1 MSANPRDTLL
11 DKDATSEEDIFLE
24 ACARQ
29 KLAEE
34 NEGDNRERAL
44 QAIAF
49 RNGQQWPD
57 DIYNQRAN
65 VEKRPTLTINH
76 TNTFCVRLK
85 NQLRQQRPRIKCHP
99 TGGGARIEDAEVI
112 TGLIRHIETQSN
124 ASVSYDMGAE
134 AAIDGGWGYWRI
146 VGEYIAPDSFDQ
158 ELLIKPVA
166 NTFTVYDDPMS
177 IMPAGED
184 RKWLMISE
192 EMSRAEY
199 KRQYRNADNVEWDAA
214 APGDQDVQRW
224 ESKFKIRLAEYYR
237 IHEVADTL
245 VLMTDGRG
253 WFKSQMP
260 SEETMLA
267 AGFRPVVQRRL
278 NEEAEGDWVT
288 RPTSRRQV
296 QWFRLNGKK
305 VVDRRD
311 LPGKWIPVIRCEG
324 NKTILNGQVIRK
336 GMVEDLMDPA
346 RMFNYWRSSETERYA
361 LSPKAPW
368 VMAEGQDE
376 GHPEWDDANT
386 RSYSRLVYKPVT
398 DAAGNALPPP
408 QRQPATPIEAGFAQ
422 AAQSAQ
428 LDLMAVAGMQ
438 PENPEL
444 QAKVIGGNKYLQR
457 RQGMQDLTH
466 FQFYDNQT
474 YSIMWT
480 GIILLDLIPHYYDT
494 RRMQRIIG
502 DDGVP
507 KMVEINAPPSEGEE
521 EDSTSAVYRV
531 KTNLEMG
538 RYDVVMDTGPDYGTK
553 REEGT
558 EALLGLLATPLGQK
572 VSDMASDLVV
582 RGMDFYGAQDVA
594 DRLAPSTPEGMKK
607 AVEGLPKQ
615 AQAIVGALQ
624 MQVQNMQQVIQQQ
637 ALEIKYGISKE
648 QLKQEAE
655 SKRTAAKIESDNNKA
670 QLQDATKRYDTD
682 VKSVT
687 SRDVAEIGAAAQLL
701 NSQQESRHEEQMA
714 DKLIEKGVKGGA
726 E

>member
-1 MSANPRDTLL
+1 MPKDTLL
-11 DKDATSEEDIFLE
+11 DKDATSAEDIFLE

-76 TNTFCVRLK
+76 TNTFCRRLK

-112 TGLIRHIETQSN
+112 TGLVRHIETQSN
-124 ASVSYDMGAE
+124 ASVAYDMGAE

-146 VGEYIAPDSFDQ
+146 MGDFVAPDSFDQ

-184 RKWLMISE
+184 RKWLLITE
-192 EMSRAEY
+192 EMARAEY
-199 KRQYRNADNVEWDAA
+199 KRRYQNAENVEWDAA
-214 APGDQDVQRW
+214 APGDQDAQRW

-245 VLMTDGRG
+245 VLMSDGRG
-253 WFKSQMP
+253 WFKSKLP

-267 AGFRPVVQRRL
+267 AGFRPVLQPRL
-278 NEEAEGDWVT
+278 NPEAEPEWVT

-296 QWFRLNGKK
+296 QWFRINGKK
-305 VVDRRD
+305 IVDKRD

-324 NKTILNGQVIRK
+324 DKTILNGQVIRK

-361 LSPKAPW
+361 LAPKAPW
-368 VMAEGQDE
+368 LMAEGQDE

-386 RSYSRLVYKPVT
+386 RSYSRLVYKPVVDT
-398 DAAGNALPPP
+398 NGNLLPPP
-408 QRQPATPIEAGFAQ
+408 MRQPATPIEAGFAQ

-428 LDLMAVAGMQ
+428 LDLMSVAGMQ

-466 FQFYDNQT
+466 FQYYDNQT

-494 RRMQRIIG
+494 KRMQRIIG

-507 KMVEINAPPSEGEE
+507 KMVEINGQES
-521 EDSTSAVYRV
+521 DAVYRV
-531 KTNLEMG
+531 KNNLELG

-558 EALLGLLATPLGQK
+558 EALIGLLGTPMGQK
-572 VSDMASDLVV
+572 VSELASDLVV

-637 ALEIKYGISKE
+637 ALEIKYGMSKE
-648 QLKQEAE
+648 QLRQAEE
-655 SKRTAAKIESDNNKA
+655 SKRTAAKIESDNNKSKM
-670 QLQDATKRYDTD
+670 QDETKRYDTD

-701 NSQQESRHEEQMA
+701 NSQQESKHEEQMA
-714 DKLIEKGVKGGA
+714 DKLIAKGVKGGA

>member
-1 MSANPRDTLL
+1 MSATPEDSLQDRAAVTL
-11 DKDATSEEDIFLE
+11 DEVFLE
-24 ACARQ
+24 ANARQ

-34 NEGDNRERAL
+34 NESDNRARAL
-44 QAIAF
+44 ESTVF
-49 RNGQQWPD
+49 RNGKQWPT
-57 DIYNQRAN
+57 DIYNQRAG

-76 TNTFCVRLK
+76 TNTFCRRLK

-112 TGLIRHIETQSN
+112 TGIIRHIETLSN
-124 ASVSYDMGAE
+124 ASVAYDTGAE

-146 VGEYIAPDSFDQ
+146 VGEYVAPDSFDQ
-158 ELLIKPVA
+158 ELVIKPIA
-166 NTFTVYDDPMS
+166 NTFTVYADPMS

-184 RKWLMISE
+184 RKWLLISE

-199 KRQYRNADNVEWDAA
+199 KARYPRADNAEWNPMGA
-214 APGDQDVQRW
+214 GDMISLQWD
-224 ESKFKIRLAEYYR
+224 SKFKIRLAEYYR
-237 IHEVADTL
+237 ILETPDTL

-267 AGFRPVVQRRL
+267 SGFRPAVDRDGKQI
-278 NEEAEGDWVT
+278 T
-288 RPTSRRQV
+288 RPTMRRQV
-296 QWFRLNGKK
+296 QWFRINGTK
-305 VVDRRD
+305 VVDKRD
-311 LPGKWIPVIRCEG
+311 LPGKYIPVIRVEG
-324 NKTILNGQVIRK
+324 DKTVINGQVYRK

-368 VMAEGQDE
+368 VMAEGQDD
-376 GHPEWDDANT
+376 GHPEWDDANQ
-386 RSYSRLVYKPVT
+386 RSYSRLVYKPVA
-398 DAAGNALPPP
+398 DAVGNALPPP
-408 QRQPATPIEAGFAQ
+408 QRQPATPIEVGFAQ

-428 LDLMAVAGMQ
+428 MDLMAVAGMQ

-444 QAKVIGGNKYLQR
+444 QSKVIGGNKYLQR

-466 FQFYDNQT
+466 FNFYDNQT
-474 YSIMWT
+474 YSIMFT
-480 GIILLDLIPHYYDT
+480 GVILLDLIPYYYDT

-507 KMVEINAPPSEGEE
+507 KMVEINVPPSGGSDGA
-521 EDSTSAVYRV
+521 EDDSDSAVYRV

-558 EALLGLLATPLGQK
+558 ESLLGLLGTPLGQK
-572 VSDMASDLVV
+572 VSDLASDLVV

-624 MQVQNMQQVIQQQ
+624 MQVQNLQQVVQQQ

-648 QLKQEAE
+648 QLRQDADN
-655 SKRTAAKIESDNNKA
+655 KRAAAKIESDNKKVEI
-670 QLQDATKRYDTD
+670 QDATARYKTD
-682 VKSVT
+682 VESIT
-687 SRDVAEIGAAAQLL
+687 RRDVAEIGAAAQLL
-701 NSQQESRHEEQMA
+701 NSQQESQQEEKMA
-714 DKLIEKGVKGGA
+714 DKLIERGVKQ
-726 E
+726 

>member
-1 MSANPRDTLL
+1 MSAVAKDTLL
-11 DKDATSEEDIFLE
+11 DKDATSEEGIFLE

-29 KLAEE
+29 KLSEE

-57 DIYNQRAN
+57 DVYNQRAN

-76 TNTFCVRLK
+76 TNTFCRRLK

-146 VGEYIAPDSFDQ
+146 VSDYVAPDSFDQ
-158 ELLIKPVA
+158 ELLIRPVA

-184 RKWLMISE
+184 RKWLLITE

-199 KRQYRNADNVEWDAA
+199 KRRYRNADNVEWDAA
-214 APGDQDVQRW
+214 APGDQDAQRW
-224 ESKFKIRLAEYYR
+224 DSKFKIRLAEYYR

-245 VLMTDGRG
+245 ILMVDGRG
-253 WFKSQMP
+253 WLKSKMP
-260 SEETMLA
+260 SEETMA
-267 AGFRPVVQRRL
+267 ASGFQPVLQPRL
-278 NEEAEGDWVT
+278 NPEADPEWVT

-296 QWFRLNGKK
+296 QWFRINGKK
-305 VVDRRD
+305 VVDKRD

-324 NKTILNGQVIRK
+324 DKTILNGQVIRK

-361 LSPKAPW
+361 LAPKAPW

-428 LDLMAVAGMQ
+428 LDLMSVAGMQ

-494 RRMQRIIG
+494 KRMQRIIG

-507 KMVEINAPPSEGEE
+507 KMIEINNPES
-521 EDSTSAVYRV
+521 DAVYRV
-531 KTNLEMG
+531 KTNLEIG

-558 EALLGLLATPLGQK
+558 DALIGLLGTPLGQK
-572 VSDMASDLVV
+572 VSDLASDLVI

-594 DRLAPSTPEGMKK
+594 DRLAPSTPEGMQK
-607 AVEGLPKQ
+607 ALEGLPKQ

-624 MQVQNMQQVIQQQ
+624 MQVQNLQQVVKEQ

-648 QLKQEAE
+648 QLKQDAE
-655 SKRTAAKIESDNNKA
+655 NKRTAAKLESDNNKA
-670 QLQDATKRYDTD
+670 ELQDATKRYDTD

-687 SRDVAEIGAAAQLL
+687 ARDVAEIGAAAQLL
-701 NSQQESRHEEQMA
+701 NSQQESASEERMA
-714 DKLIEKGVKGGA
+714 DKLIAKGVKGGA

>member
-1 MSANPRDTLL
+1 MSAIAKDTLL
-11 DKDATSEEDIFLE
+11 DKDATTEEDIFLE

-34 NEGDNRERAL
+34 NESDNRTRGLE
-44 QAIAF
+44 AIAF

-65 VEKRPTLTINH
+65 VEKRPTLTVNH

-99 TGGGARIEDAEVI
+99 VGGGSKIEDAEVI
-112 TGLIRHIETQSN
+112 TGLMRHIETLSN
-124 ASVSYDMGAE
+124 ASVAYDNGVE
-134 AAIDGGWGYWRI
+134 SAIDIGWGYWRI
-146 VGEYIAPDSFDQ
+146 VADYVAPDSFDQ
-158 ELLIKPVA
+158 ELLIKPIA
-166 NTFTVYDDPMS
+166 NTFTCYDDPMS

-184 RKWLMISE
+184 RRWFLISE

-199 KRQYRNADNVEWDAA
+199 KRRYPKAENAEWSPAA
-214 APGDQDVQRW
+214 AGDQNSARW

-237 IHEVADTL
+237 IHEVPDTL

-253 WFKSQMP
+253 WYKSKLP
-260 SEETMLA
+260 SEDTMLA
-267 AGFRPVVQRRL
+267 AGFRPQVGPDGKWI
-278 NEEAEGDWVT
+278 E
-288 RPTSRRQV
+288 RPTTRKQV
-296 QWFRLNGKK
+296 QWFRINGRK
-305 VVDRRD
+305 VVDKRD
-311 LPGKWIPVIRCEG
+311 LPGKYIPIIRCEG
-324 NKTILNGQVIRK
+324 NKTVLNGQVYRK

-398 DAAGNALPPP
+398 DAAGNVLPPP

-438 PENPEL
+438 PESPEL

-480 GIILLDLIPHYYDT
+480 GIMLLDLIPYYYDT
-494 RRMQRIIG
+494 QRMQRIIG
-502 DDGVP
+502 EDGVP
-507 KMVEINAPPSEGEE
+507 KMVEINAPADPNA
-521 EDSTSAVYRV
+521 EDPTASAIYRI
-531 KTNLEMG
+531 KTNLEVG
-538 RYDVVMDTGPDYGTK
+538 RYDVVMDTGPGYQTK
-553 REEGT
+553 REEST
-558 EALLGLLATPLGQK
+558 EALIGLLGTPLGQK
-572 VSDMASDLVV
+572 VSDLASDLVV
-582 RGMDFYGAQDVA
+582 RGMDFYGADDVA
-594 DRLAPSTPEGMKK
+594 DRLAPSTPEGMQK

-615 AQAIVGALQ
+615 AKAIVGALQ
-624 MQVQNMQQVIQQQ
+624 NQVQQLTQLTQQQ

-648 QLKQEAE
+648 ELRQKAE
-655 SKRTAAKIESDNNKA
+655 SMRTAAKIESADKKVEID
-670 QLQDATKRYDTD
+670 DATKRHDIE

-687 SRDVAEIGAAAQLL
+687 QRDVAEIHAAAQLL
-701 NSQQESRHEEQMA
+701 NSQQESASEERMA
-714 DKLIEKGVKGGA
+714 DKMIKKGT
-726 E
+726 EDR

>member
-1 MSANPRDTLL
+1 MSAIAKDTLL
-11 DKDATSEEDIFLE
+11 DKDATTEEDIFLE

-34 NEGDNRERAL
+34 NESDNRTRGLE
-44 QAIAF
+44 AIAF

-65 VEKRPTLTINH
+65 VEKRPTLTVNH

-99 TGGGARIEDAEVI
+99 VGGGSKIEDAEVI
-112 TGLIRHIETQSN
+112 TGLMRHIETLSN
-124 ASVSYDMGAE
+124 ASVAYDNGVE
-134 AAIDGGWGYWRI
+134 SAIDIGWGYWRI
-146 VGEYIAPDSFDQ
+146 VADYVAPDSFDQ
-158 ELLIKPVA
+158 ELLIKPIA
-166 NTFTVYDDPMS
+166 NTFTCYDDPMS

-184 RKWLMISE
+184 RRWFLISE

-199 KRQYRNADNVEWDAA
+199 KRRYPKAENAEWSPA
-214 APGDQDVQRW
+214 APGDQASARW

-237 IHEVADTL
+237 IHEVPDTL

-253 WFKSQMP
+253 WYKSRLP

-267 AGFRPVVQRRL
+267 AGFRPQVGPDGKWI
-278 NEEAEGDWVT
+278 E
-288 RPTSRRQV
+288 RPTTRKQV
-296 QWFRLNGKK
+296 QWFRINGRK
-305 VVDRRD
+305 VVDKRD
-311 LPGKWIPVIRCEG
+311 LPGKYIPIIRCEG
-324 NKTILNGQVIRK
+324 NKTVLNGNVYRK

-398 DAAGNALPPP
+398 DAAGNVLPPP

-438 PENPEL
+438 PESPEL

-480 GIILLDLIPHYYDT
+480 GIMLLDLIPYYYDT
-494 RRMQRIIG
+494 QRMQRIIG
-502 DDGVP
+502 EDGVP
-507 KMVEINAPPSEGEE
+507 KMVEINAPADPNA
-521 EDSTSAVYRV
+521 EDPTASAIYRI

-538 RYDVVMDTGPDYGTK
+538 RYDVVMDTGPGYQTK
-553 REEGT
+553 REEST
-558 EALLGLLATPLGQK
+558 EALIGLLGTPLGQK
-572 VSDMASDLVV
+572 VSDLASDLVV
-582 RGMDFYGAQDVA
+582 RGMDFYGADDVA
-594 DRLAPSTPEGMKK
+594 DRLAPSTPEGMQK

-615 AQAIVGALQ
+615 AKAIVGALQ
-624 MQVQNMQQVIQQQ
+624 NQVQQLTQLTQQQ

-648 QLKQEAE
+648 ELRQKAE
-655 SKRTAAKIESDNNKA
+655 SMRTAAKIESADKKVEID
-670 QLQDATKRYDTD
+670 DATKRHDIE

-687 SRDVAEIGAAAQLL
+687 QRDVAEIHAAAQLL
-701 NSQQESRHEEQMA
+701 NSQQESASEERMA
-714 DKLIEKGVKGGA
+714 DKMIKKGT
-726 E
+726 EDR

>member
-1 MSANPRDTLL
+1 MSANPKDTLL
-11 DKDATSEEDIFLE
+11 DKDATTEEDIFLE

-44 QAIAF
+44 QATAF
-49 RNGQQWPD
+49 RNSKQWPD

-76 TNTFCVRLK
+76 TNTFVRRYK

-99 TGGGARIEDAEVI
+99 TGGGARVEDAEII
-112 TGLIRHIETQSN
+112 TGLIRHIEMLSN
-124 ASVSYDMGAE
+124 ASVSYDMGAD
-134 AAIDGGWGYWRI
+134 ASCDGGWGYWRI
-146 VGEYIAPDSFDQ
+146 VGDFIAPNSFDQ
-158 ELLIKPVA
+158 ELIIKPVA

-184 RKWLMISE
+184 RKFLLITE

-199 KRQYRNADNVEWDAA
+199 KRRYPRADNVEWDAA
-214 APGDQDVQRW
+214 APGDQDAQRW

-253 WFKSQMP
+253 HFKSQMP

-267 AGFRPVVQRRL
+267 SGFRPAL
-278 NEEAEGDWVT
+278 DKEGKQIT
-288 RPTSRRQV
+288 RPTTRRQV
-296 QWFRLNGKK
+296 QWFRINGKK
-305 VVDRRD
+305 VVDKRN
-311 LPGKWIPVIRCEG
+311 LPGKYIPVIRMEAE
-324 NKTILNGQVIRK
+324 KTVLNGQVYRK
-336 GMVEDLMDPA
+336 GMVEDMMDPA

-386 RSYSRLVYKPVT
+386 RSYSRLIYKPVT

-428 LDLMAVAGMQ
+428 LDLMSIAGMQ

-466 FQFYDNQT
+466 YHIYDNQT

-494 RRMQRIIG
+494 QRMQRIIG

-507 KMVEINAPPSEGEE
+507 KMVEINNPES
-521 EDSTSAVYRV
+521 DAVYRV

-558 EALLGLLATPLGQK
+558 EALIGLLGTPMGQK
-572 VSDMASDLVV
+572 VSDLASDLVI
-582 RGMDFYGAQDVA
+582 RGMNFYGAQDVA

-624 MQVQNMQQVIQQQ
+624 MQVQNLQQVVQQQ
-637 ALEIKYGISKE
+637 ALEIKYGMSKE
-648 QLKQEAE
+648 QLRQVEE

-670 QLQDATKRYDTD
+670 QMQDETARYKTD
-682 VKSVT
+682 VDSVT
-687 SRDVAEIGAAAQLL
+687 KRDVAEIGAAAQLL
-701 NSQQESRHEEQMA
+701 NSQQESREEERMA
-714 DKLIEKGVKGGA
+714 DKLIANGVKGGA
-726 E
+726 K

>member
-1 MSANPRDTLL
+1 MMSAVPKDTLL
-11 DKDATSEEDIFLE
+11 DKDATTEQDIFLE

-76 TNTFCVRLK
+76 TNTFCRRLK

-112 TGLIRHIETQSN
+112 TGLVRHIETLSN
-124 ASVSYDMGAE
+124 ASVAYDMGAE

-146 VGEYIAPDSFDQ
+146 VSEYTAPDSFDQ
-158 ELLIKPVA
+158 ELLIKPIA

-184 RKWLMISE
+184 RKWLLISE

-199 KRQYRNADNVEWDAA
+199 KRRYPKAENVEWSPT
-214 APGDQDVQRW
+214 APGDQSSTRW
-224 ESKFKIRLAEYYR
+224 ETKFKVRLAEYYR
-237 IHEVADTL
+237 IHEIADTL

-267 AGFRPVVQRRL
+267 SGFRPVVQYRI
-278 NEEAEGDWVT
+278 NGEAEGDWIT

-296 QWFRLNGKK
+296 QWFRINGKK

-311 LPGKWIPVIRCEG
+311 LPGKYIPVIRCEG
-324 NKTILNGQVIRK
+324 DKTLLNGQVIRK

-386 RSYSRLVYKPVT
+386 RSYSRLIYKPVT
-398 DAAGNALPPP
+398 DSAGNALPPP
-408 QRQPATPIEAGFAQ
+408 IRQPATPIEAGFAQ

-428 LDLMAVAGMQ
+428 LDLMSVAGMQ
-438 PENPEL
+438 PESPEL

-466 FQFYDNQT
+466 FQYYDNQT

-494 RRMQRIIG
+494 KRMQRIIG

-507 KMVEINAPPSEGEE
+507 KMVEINNPES
-521 EDSTSAVYRV
+521 DAVYRV

-558 EALLGLLATPLGQK
+558 EALIGLLGTPMGQK
-572 VSDMASDLVV
+572 VSDLASDLVV

-637 ALEIKYGISKE
+637 ALEIKYGIAKE
-648 QLKQEAE
+648 ELKQKGVAAI
-655 SKRTAAKIESDNNKA
+655 TAAKIESDNNKA
-670 QLQDATKRYDTD
+670 KMQDDTKRYDTD

-701 NSQQESRHEEQMA
+701 NSQQESKHEEEMA
-714 DKLIEKGVKGGA
+714 DKLIAKGVKGGA

>member
-1 MSANPRDTLL
+1 MSAIAKDTLL
-11 DKDATSEEDIFLE
+11 DKDATTEEDIFLE

-34 NEGDNRERAL
+34 NESDNRTRGLE
-44 QAIAF
+44 AIAF

-65 VEKRPTLTINH
+65 VEKRPTLTVNH

-99 TGGGARIEDAEVI
+99 VGGGSKIEDAEVI
-112 TGLIRHIETQSN
+112 TGLMRHIETLSN
-124 ASVSYDMGAE
+124 ASVAYDNGVE
-134 AAIDGGWGYWRI
+134 SAIDIGWGYWRI
-146 VGEYIAPDSFDQ
+146 VADYVAPDSFDQ
-158 ELLIKPVA
+158 ELLIKPIA
-166 NTFTVYDDPMS
+166 NTFTCYDDPMS

-184 RKWLMISE
+184 RRWFLISE

-199 KRQYRNADNVEWDAA
+199 KRRYPKAENAEWSPSAA
-214 APGDQDVQRW
+214 CDQNSARW

-237 IHEVADTL
+237 IHEVPDTL

-253 WFKSQMP
+253 WYKSKLP
-260 SEETMLA
+260 SEDTMLA
-267 AGFRPVVQRRL
+267 AGFRPQVGPDGKWI
-278 NEEAEGDWVT
+278 E
-288 RPTSRRQV
+288 RPTTRKQV
-296 QWFRLNGKK
+296 QWFRINGRK
-305 VVDRRD
+305 VVDKRD
-311 LPGKWIPVIRCEG
+311 LPGKYIPIIRCEG
-324 NKTILNGQVIRK
+324 NKTVLNGQVYRK

-398 DAAGNALPPP
+398 DAAGNVLPPP

-438 PENPEL
+438 PESPEL

-480 GIILLDLIPHYYDT
+480 GIMLLDLIPYYYDT
-494 RRMQRIIG
+494 QRMQRIIG
-502 DDGVP
+502 EDGVP
-507 KMVEINAPPSEGEE
+507 KMVEINAPADPNA
-521 EDSTSAVYRV
+521 EDPTASAIYRI
-531 KTNLEMG
+531 KTNLEVG
-538 RYDVVMDTGPDYGTK
+538 RYDVVMDTGPGYQTK
-553 REEGT
+553 REEST
-558 EALLGLLATPLGQK
+558 EALIGLLGTPLGQK
-572 VSDMASDLVV
+572 VSDLASDLVV
-582 RGMDFYGAQDVA
+582 RGMDFYGADDVA
-594 DRLAPSTPEGMKK
+594 DRLAPSTPEGMQK

-615 AQAIVGALQ
+615 AKAIVGALQ
-624 MQVQNMQQVIQQQ
+624 NQVQQLTQLTQQQ

-648 QLKQEAE
+648 ELRQKAE
-655 SKRTAAKIESDNNKA
+655 SMRTAAKIESADKKVEID
-670 QLQDATKRYDTD
+670 DATKRHDIE

-687 SRDVAEIGAAAQLL
+687 QRDVAEIHAAAQLL
-701 NSQQESRHEEQMA
+701 NSQQESASEERMA
-714 DKLIEKGVKGGA
+714 DKMIKKGT
-726 E
+726 EDR